1 MVFDCVFVHYQG
13 LPIFKQLQIE
23 EALLRNS
30 SQNFCLVNTNPPEA
44 VVLGISRKP
53 EQDLYV
59 EHLRSDNIPII
70 RRYSG
75 GGTVFLDADSLM
87 VSWIMNSPS
96 PMPSSKQLLQWTSTI
111 YTPIFPSGFKVIDND
126 YTLFEK
132 KNRRECSIHSETQMG
147 SSHNVSLGY
156 ESSKACSLSSYSSDP
171 ASLSSEPFPH

>member
-59 EHLRSDNIPII
+59 EHLRADNIPII

-75 GGTVFLDADSLM
+75 GEQF
-87 VSWIMNSPS
+87 
-96 PMPSSKQLLQWTSTI
+96 
-111 YTPIFPSGFKVIDND
+111 F
-126 YTLFEK
+126 
-132 KNRRECSIHSETQMG
+132 
-147 SSHNVSLGY
+147 
-156 ESSKACSLSSYSSDP
+156 
-171 ASLSSEPFPH
+171 